1 MLKFLGL
8 IHTYLITKKKKKI
21 SYNKLSLKLE
31 SLIELAKFLCK
42 MVSVWSILC
51 LLNYRWLH
59 GNPGYV

>member
-8 IHTYLITKKKKKI
+8 IHKYLITKKKKKI

-42 MVSVWSILC
+42 MVSV
-51 LLNYRWLH
+51 
-59 GNPGYV
+59 